1 LSESDGYFSYLGL
14 KPGKFTVKV
23 DDKQLGKL
31 DYQSSPQ
38 LHQVEIEVSEY
49 GTVVE
54 GLDFQIT
61 SKDADSKV
69 LNVISPETKVKFEEN
84 AFRHNHSKS
93 IKTY

>member
-1 LSESDGYFSYLGL
+1 
-14 KPGKFTVKV
+14 V

-38 LHQVEIEVSEY
+38 LHQVEIVSEY

-61 SKDADSKV
+61 SKDASRFKK
-69 LNVISPETKVKFEEN
+69 NVISPELK
-84 AFRHNHSKS
+84 
-93 IKTY
+93 